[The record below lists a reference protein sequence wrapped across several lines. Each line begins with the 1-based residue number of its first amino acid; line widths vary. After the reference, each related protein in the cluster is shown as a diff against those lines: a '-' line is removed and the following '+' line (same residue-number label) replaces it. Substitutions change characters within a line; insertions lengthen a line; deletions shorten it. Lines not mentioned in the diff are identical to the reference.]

1 MLYAVYCALYSTWYT
16 AKLHR
21 EEKEKRQKTE
31 AAAEA
36 QEKEGNMFGLLNAM
50 ESRQYSSGDRNIS
63 INKGTYEFH
72 NNSQSH
78 GVSVSGSS
86 RTNHASTSKKVDMKS
101 LF

>member
-1 MLYAVYCALYSTWYT
+1 MVFIVLLYATWCT

-36 QEKEGNMFGLLNAM
+36 LDKEGNMFGLLNAM
-50 ESRQYSSGDRNIS
+50 ESRKYSSGDRNIS
-63 INKGTYEFH
+63 IKKGTYEFH
-72 NNSQSH
+72 NNSQRSQ
-78 GVSVSGSS
+78 GLFVSGSS
-86 RTNHASTSKKVDMKS
+86 RINHASTSKNVDMKS